1 MSNNANNNGSKL
13 KKKLGQRLRFLRK
26 SISLTQEELSFR
38 SNLDR
43 SYIAS
48 IEQGRRNVSLVNLHK
63 IAVVFSMTLSEFL
76 EGVNGNHN
84 NGK

>member
-13 KKKLGQRLRFLRK
+13 KKKLGLRLRFLRK

-84 NGK
+84 NRK